1 MKTPDLGIR
10 SDKTVG
16 KRIAANTGLLVGARG
31 LGVVLGLA
39 TLLITAKALD
49 NQVSF
54 GTIIF
59 LHGYML
65 FFAEVATFQS
75 WQSIIRFGSDDVHNE
90 DPKRLAGLVK
100 FGIKIDV
107 LSAILAYAGAIILF
121 ELYALIVAAYPTLAP
136 QGSGFD
142 VETLKPLVIAYS
154 TVVLFQITGT
164 PIGILRLFDKFN
176 GLAFAGIVMPGI
188 RLLGAIFAYFMGWG
202 MIGFL
207 SVWYVA
213 SVSGYVF
220 KVALGFVELLKRR
233 LAGSVLKA
241 EDGFFRARPGLWSFV
256 WKSNIDS
263 TLAAGVNQLP
273 ILLVGATFGPAFVAI
288 YKWAE
293 EIAKLLSEG
302 VKLLDQV
309 IYPELARIVSGGEG
323 RRILRLVTRAS
334 LVSLAVGMFLAGIVA
349 VFGPFI
355 IEGTLGAEYGGVVPL
370 AVVLVIGAA
379 LFAAVAPLFPVFY
392 AANRPEKAIYAR
404 ALGLIVYVITF
415 FIFTQYF
422 GEIGSAL
429 AVVAGYFVGMILV
442 VILTRQV
449 LKGLEDRD
457 VQTD

>member
-1 MKTPDLGIR
+1 MKSPDLDIR
-10 SDKTVG
+10 SNKTVG

-31 LGVVLGLA
+31 LGVALGLA

-75 WQSIIRFGSDDVHNE
+75 WQSIIRFGSDDVHNGE
-90 DPKRLAGLVK
+90 SGRLAGLVK

-107 LSAILAYAGAIILF
+107 LSAVLAYAGAIFLF
-121 ELYALIVAAYPTLAP
+121 EVYAALVAAYPTLTP
-136 QGSGFD
+136 QAGGFD
-142 VETLKPLVIAYS
+142 VETLKPLVTAYS

-164 PIGILRLFDKFN
+164 PIGVLRLFDKFN
-176 GLAFAGIVMPGI
+176 GLAFAGVVMPGI
-188 RLLGAIFAYFMGWG
+188 RLIGALIAYYLGWG

-207 SVWYVA
+207 CVWYVA
-213 SVSGYVF
+213 SVSGYLF
-220 KVALGFVELLKRR
+220 KVILGFSELLKRG
-233 LAGSVLKA
+233 LARPVLKA
-241 EDGFFRARPGLWSFV
+241 KESFFRPRTGLWSFV

-273 ILLVGATFGPAFVAI
+273 ILLVGGTFGPAFVAI

-323 RRILRLVTRAS
+323 QRILRLVTRAS
-334 LVSLAVGMFLAGIVA
+334 LVSLAVGLFLAGVVA

-355 IEGTLGAEYGGVVPL
+355 IDTSLGADYNGVVPL

-404 ALGLIVYVITF
+404 ASGLLIYVIAF

-429 AVVAGYFVGMILV
+429 AVVAGYFIGMILV

-449 LKGLEDRD
+449 LKGLHNNAP
-457 VQTD
+457 QTD

>member
-1 MKTPDLGIR
+1 MKRPDLEIR
-10 SDKTVG
+10 SNKTVG
-16 KRIAANTGLLVGARG
+16 KRIAANTGLLVGSRG
-31 LGVVLGLA
+31 FGVILGLA
-39 TLLITAKALD
+39 TLLITANALD
-49 NQVSF
+49 NQISF

-75 WQSIIRFGSDDVHNE
+75 WQSVIRFGSDDVHNE
-90 DPKRLAGLVK
+90 DPDRLAGLIK

-107 LSAILAYAGAIILF
+107 LSAILAYAGAIFLF
-121 ELYALIVAAYPTLAP
+121 ELYAVLVTAYPQFAP
-136 QGSGFD
+136 QGGGFD
-142 VETLKPLVIAYS
+142 IESLKPLVMAYS

-176 GLAFAGIVMPGI
+176 GLALAGIVMPGV
-188 RLLGAIFAYFMGWG
+188 RLLGAVFAYFMGWG

-207 SVWYVA
+207 CVWYVA

-220 KVALGFVELLKRR
+220 KVLLGLSELLKRR
-233 LAGSVLKA
+233 LAKPVLKA
-241 EDGFFRARPGLWSFV
+241 KEGFFKPRGGLWAFV
-256 WKSNIDS
+256 WKSNVDS

-273 ILLVGATFGPAFVAI
+273 ILLVGGAFGPAFVAI

-323 RRILRLVTRAS
+323 QRILRLVTRAS
-334 LVSLAVGMFLAGIVA
+334 LVSLGVGLFLAGVVA
-349 VFGPFI
+349 VIGPFI
-355 IEGTLGAEYGGVVPL
+355 IETTLGAEYAGVIPL
-370 AVVLVIGAA
+370 AIVLVIGAA

-404 ALGLIVYVITF
+404 AAGLIVYVLSF
-415 FIFTQYF
+415 FVLIQYF

-429 AVVAGYFVGMILV
+429 AVVAGYFVGMVLV

-449 LKGLEDRD
+449 LRGLHGRD
-457 VQTD
+457 AKDV

>member
-1 MKTPDLGIR
+1 MKRPDLEIR
-10 SDKTVG
+10 SNKTVG
-16 KRIAANTGLLVGARG
+16 KRIAANTGLLVGSRG

-39 TLLITAKALD
+39 TLLITANALD

-75 WQSIIRFGSDDVHNE
+75 WQSVIRFGSDDVHNE
-90 DPKRLAGLVK
+90 DPNRLAGLIK

-107 LSAILAYAGAIILF
+107 LSAILAYVGAILLF
-121 ELYALIVAAYPTLAP
+121 NLYAALVAAHPHFAP
-136 QGSGFD
+136 QGGGFD
-142 VETLKPLVIAYS
+142 VESLKPLVMAYS

-176 GLAFAGIVMPGI
+176 GLAFAGIVMPGM
-188 RLLGAIFAYFMGWG
+188 RLLGALFAYSMGWG

-207 SVWYVA
+207 CVWYVA

-220 KVALGFVELLKRR
+220 KVLLGLSELFKRG
-233 LAGSVLKA
+233 LAKHVLKA
-241 EDGFFRARPGLWSFV
+241 KEEFFQPREGLWAFV

-273 ILLVGATFGPAFVAI
+273 ILLVGGAFGPAFVAI

-323 RRILRLVTRAS
+323 QRILRLVTRAS
-334 LVSLAVGMFLAGIVA
+334 LVSLGVGLFLAGVVA
-349 VFGPFI
+349 VVGPFI
-355 IEGTLGAEYGGVVPL
+355 IKTTLGIEYSGVIPL
-370 AVVLVIGAA
+370 AIVLVLGAA

-404 ALGLIVYVITF
+404 AAGLIVYVISF
-415 FIFTQYF
+415 FVLIQYF

-429 AVVAGYFVGMILV
+429 AVVAGYFVGMVLV

-449 LKGLEDRD
+449 LRGLHSRD
-457 VQTD
+457 T

>member
-1 MKTPDLGIR
+1 MKRPDLDIK
-10 SDKTVG
+10 SNKTVG
-16 KRIAANTGLLVGARG
+16 KRIAANTGLLVGSRG
-31 LGVVLGLA
+31 FGVVLGLA
-39 TLLITAKALD
+39 TLLITANALD
-49 NQVSF
+49 DQVSF

-90 DPKRLAGLVK
+90 DPSRLAGLIK

-107 LSAILAYAGAIILF
+107 LSAALAYAGAILLF
-121 ELYALIVAAYPTLAP
+121 ELYAFIVAAYPQFAP
-136 QGSGFD
+136 QGAGFD
-142 VETLKPLVIAYS
+142 VENLKPLVIAYS

-164 PIGILRLFDKFN
+164 PIGVLRLFDKFN
-176 GLAFAGIVMPGI
+176 GLAFAGIVMPGV

-207 SVWYVA
+207 CVWYVA
-213 SVSGYVF
+213 SVAGYVF
-220 KVALGFVELLKRR
+220 KVLLGLSELLKRH
-233 LAGSVLKA
+233 LAKPVLKA
-241 EDGFFRARPGLWSFV
+241 KECFFKPREGLWAFV

-273 ILLVGATFGPAFVAI
+273 ILIVGGAFGPAFVAI

-323 RRILRLVTRAS
+323 QRILRLVTRAS
-334 LVSLAVGMFLAGIVA
+334 LVSLGVGLFLAGVVA
-349 VFGPFI
+349 VIGPFI
-355 IEGTLGAEYGGVVPL
+355 IETTLGAEYAGVIPL
-370 AVVLVIGAA
+370 AIVLVLGAA

-404 ALGLIVYVITF
+404 AAGLIVYVISF
-415 FIFTQYF
+415 FILIKYF

-429 AVVAGYFVGMILV
+429 AVVAGYFVGMVLV

-449 LKGLEDRD
+449 LRGLHQDD
-457 VQTD
+457 S

>member
-1 MKTPDLGIR
+1 MKRPDLEIR
-10 SDKTVG
+10 SNKTVG
-16 KRIAANTGLLVGARG
+16 KRIAANTGLLVGSRG
-31 LGVVLGLA
+31 FGVILGLA
-39 TLLITAKALD
+39 TLLITANALD
-49 NQVSF
+49 NQISF

-75 WQSIIRFGSDDVHNE
+75 WQSVIRFGSDDVHNE
-90 DPKRLAGLVK
+90 DPDRLAGLIK

-107 LSAILAYAGAIILF
+107 LSAVLAYAGAIFLF
-121 ELYALIVAAYPTLAP
+121 ELYAVLVAAYPHFAP
-136 QGSGFD
+136 QGGGFD
-142 VETLKPLVIAYS
+142 IESLKPLVMAYS

-176 GLAFAGIVMPGI
+176 GLALAGIVMPGV
-188 RLLGAIFAYFMGWG
+188 RLLGAVFAYFMGWG

-207 SVWYVA
+207 CVWYVA

-220 KVALGFVELLKRR
+220 KVLLGLSELLKRR
-233 LAGSVLKA
+233 LANPVLKA
-241 EDGFFRARPGLWSFV
+241 REGFFKPREGLWAFV
-256 WKSNIDS
+256 WKSNVDS

-273 ILLVGATFGPAFVAI
+273 ILLVGGAFGPAFVAI

-323 RRILRLVTRAS
+323 QRILRLVTRAS
-334 LVSLAVGMFLAGIVA
+334 LVSLGVGLFLAGVVA
-349 VFGPFI
+349 VIGPFI
-355 IEGTLGAEYGGVVPL
+355 IETTLGAEYAGVIPL
-370 AVVLVIGAA
+370 AIVLVLGAA

-404 ALGLIVYVITF
+404 AAGLIVYVISF
-415 FIFTQYF
+415 FVLIQYF
-422 GEIGSAL
+422 GQIGSAL
-429 AVVAGYFVGMILV
+429 AVVAGYFVGMVLV

-449 LKGLEDRD
+449 LRGLHGRD
-457 VQTD
+457 S

>member
-1 MKTPDLGIR
+1 MKRPDLEIR
-10 SDKTVG
+10 SNKTVG
-16 KRIAANTGLLVGARG
+16 KRIAANTGLLVGSRG
-31 LGVVLGLA
+31 FGVVLGLA
-39 TLLITAKALD
+39 TLLITANALD
-49 NQVSF
+49 NQISF

-75 WQSIIRFGSDDVHNE
+75 WQSVIRFGSDDVHNE
-90 DPKRLAGLVK
+90 DPVRLAGLIK

-107 LSAILAYAGAIILF
+107 LSAVLAYAGAILLF
-121 ELYALIVAAYPTLAP
+121 ELYAVLVAAYPHFAP
-136 QGSGFD
+136 QGGGFD
-142 VETLKPLVIAYS
+142 VESLKPLVMAYS

-176 GLAFAGIVMPGI
+176 GLAFAGIVMPGV
-188 RLLGAIFAYFMGWG
+188 RLLGAVFAYFMGWG

-207 SVWYVA
+207 CVWYVA

-220 KVALGFVELLKRR
+220 KVLLGLSELFKRR
-233 LAGSVLKA
+233 LAKPVLKA
-241 EDGFFRARPGLWSFV
+241 KEGFFKPREGLWAFV
-256 WKSNIDS
+256 WKSNVDS

-273 ILLVGATFGPAFVAI
+273 ILLVGGAFGPAFVAI

-323 RRILRLVTRAS
+323 QRILRLVTRAS
-334 LVSLAVGMFLAGIVA
+334 LVSLGVGLFLAGVVA
-349 VFGPFI
+349 VIGPFI
-355 IEGTLGAEYGGVVPL
+355 IETTLGAEYAGVIPL
-370 AVVLVIGAA
+370 AIILVLGAA

-404 ALGLIVYVITF
+404 AAGLIVYVISF
-415 FIFTQYF
+415 FVLIQYF
-422 GEIGSAL
+422 GQIGSAL
-429 AVVAGYFVGMILV
+429 AVVAGYFVGMVLV

-449 LKGLEDRD
+449 LRGLHSRD
-457 VQTD
+457 S